1 MADIT
6 KKLTFT
12 RDWRVNG
19 TEDEGGFPTHESR
32 EEVVRA
38 DMQYLHEETK
48 NHINEKLWPAVQE
61 LSDRQTVSFSHVP
74 TIGAN
79 GNWQLWS
86 EEQQKY
92 VDSGVSAWQGNM
104 DEALETV
111 AKEAA
116 EAVNLETL
124 GAYSKEETLSDDT
137 KTLYGLEKTAK
148 PDDVLETIHEYVA
161 EKAAYMVGQNAT
173 ETTGFDGTEFCDVT
187 VEGSIG
193 VTHTG
198 ATSGSAGQAAGHTFS
213 MEISLARL
221 PDNARLVYL
230 PSLQF
235 SGAYSGGSASYGD
248 LVSIKCEILLNGV
261 SVNSWF
267 AAQAGFM
274 YNEYK
279 VSFPFEIA
287 TPLVF
292 GRTLKKGD
300 AISVKGTCYRTKDY
314 ALVEANLTNLVVTPE
329 NARYVEV

>member
-61 LSDRQTVSFSHVP
+61 LADRQTVSFSHVP

-148 PDDVLETIHEYVA
+148 PDDVLEKIHEYVA
-161 EKAAYMVGQNAT
+161 EKAAHMVGQNAS
-173 ETTGFDGTEFCDVT
+173 ETTGRDGSEFCDVT

-193 VTHTG
+193 VDYSLGASVGDESGHMFTLTLSLDRLPDKARLLYLPGFSFTG
-198 ATSGSAGQAAGHTFS
+198 DYKAPSSTRFYVP
-213 MEISLARL
+213 MDCEISLNGEGVATWF
-221 PDNARLVYL
+221 DAFAD
-230 PSLQF
+230 F
-235 SGAYSGGSASYGD
+235 SYVGYTVA
-248 LVSIKCEILLNGV
+248 
-261 SVNSWF
+261 
-267 AAQAGFM
+267 
-274 YNEYK
+274 
-279 VSFPFEIA
+279 FPFESPA
-287 TPLVF
+287 VLCF
-292 GRTLKKGD
+292 GRPLRKGD
-300 AISVKGTCYRTKDY
+300 KIVVSAVCRY
-314 ALVEANLTNLVVTPE
+314 APGNIGFTASLTNLVATPE